1 MTGNARRVR
10 VAEAMP
16 TADGRLADVMAAD
29 EAARARIVAEI
40 HDDTIQTLGA
50 VALSLQNTCDD
61 LTDPAARTALQDGVR
76 YVRDAA
82 ERLRRSMFDLM
93 PPLPA
98 ADLCEA
104 VEIYA
109 SVLFADSG
117 LVHELVGGAPELTA
131 ETRVMAY
138 RLIQEALRNARR
150 HSSARQ
156 IQTEL
161 TRTGGELRIT
171 VSDDGVG
178 LRQENAQ
185 APTHAGLRIIRQRV
199 ESLGGTVSFDVGLNG
214 RGTAVRLRLPLGAAA
229 A

>member
-1 MTGNARRVR
+1 MSSG
-10 VAEAMP
+10 AE
-16 TADGRLADVMAAD
+16 GRLAQIVAAD
-29 EAARARIVAEI
+29 EAARARIVADI

-50 VALSLQNTCDD
+50 VALSLQNACDD
-61 LTDPAARTALQDGVR
+61 VSDPVARTALEAGVQ

-82 ERLRRSMFDLM
+82 ERVRQSMFELL

-98 ADLCEA
+98 ADLREA

-117 LVHELVGGAPELTA
+117 LVHELVGGAPELPAQTQ
-131 ETRVMAY
+131 VMAY

-150 HSSARQ
+150 HSSASRIQ
-156 IQTEL
+156 IEL
-161 TRTGGELRIT
+161 ARAGGDLQIT

-178 LRQENAQ
+178 LRQQDAQ
-185 APTHAGLRIIRQRV
+185 VPTHAGLRIIRQRV

-214 RGTAVRLRLPLGAAA
+214 RGTAVRLRLPLEGAAA
-229 A
+229 

>member
-1 MTGNARRVR
+1 MCR
-10 VAEAMP
+10 ES
-16 TADGRLADVMAAD
+16 DGRLADVIAVE
-29 EAARARIVAEI
+29 EAARARIVADI

-61 LTDPAARTALQDGVR
+61 VTDPAARAALEDSVQ

-82 ERLRRSMFDLM
+82 ERLRRSMFELM
-93 PPLPA
+93 PPLPS

-117 LVHELVGGAPELTA
+117 LVHELVGGAPELPA
-131 ETRVMAY
+131 VTRVTAY

-150 HSSARQ
+150 HSNARR

-161 TRTGGELRIT
+161 TRAGGDLRIT

-178 LRQENAQ
+178 LRRQDAQ
-185 APTHAGLRIIRQRV
+185 PPTHAGLRIIRQRV

-214 RGTAVRLRLPLGAAA
+214 RGTAVRLRLPVGGAGA
-229 A
+229 